1 MKAVKLIDT
10 SILCELL
17 KIPGKSDPTIS
28 EKVKKEFVRQA
39 KKDVRFILPL
49 ATVVETGNHIAQNGD
64 GNIRRAKAQELVD
77 FVNQSLEQESPFLP
91 PPFWQAE
98 DLRTWMARF
107 PDAAMREIGLG
118 DVSIQRDLERA
129 KELLHLP
136 TDVPIEIW
144 SKDCHLSFQPPHRR
158 GVKANES

>member
-1 MKAVKLIDT
+1 MKSVKLIDT
-10 SILCELL
+10 SILCEMLM
-17 KIPGKSDPTIS
+17 IPGKCDSAFS
-28 EKVKKEFVRQA
+28 KKVCGEFVRLA

-64 GNIRRAKAQELVD
+64 GNIRRKKARELVD
-77 FVNQSLEQESPFLP
+77 FVNQSLKHESPFLP
-91 PPFWQAE
+91 PPFWQEE
-98 DLRTWMARF
+98 DLRAWMARF

-136 TDVPIEIW
+136 TDVSIEIW
-144 SKDCHLSFQPPHRR
+144 SKDSHLS
-158 GVKANES
+158 